1 MTQDKLRAVSE
12 LYSRHGWKLRRIL
25 SRTAF
30 GDPVAITDHVEIFE
44 SDMDAAWFSRA
55 SQPGTTTWE
64 IRSLEGDQYALC
76 TSIADD
82 SEVSEAEGVLFELE
96 ERMRERMRN

>member
-1 MTQDKLRAVSE
+1 MTQSQLKAVTE
-12 LYSRHGWKLRRIL
+12 LYSRHGWTLRRIL
-25 SRTAF
+25 SKKESHTVTTLA
-30 GDPVAITDHVEIFE
+30 GDVEIFE

-55 SQPGTTTWE
+55 SKPGTTTWE

-82 SEVSEAEGVLFELE
+82 TEISEAEGMLFELE
-96 ERMRERMRN
+96 ERMRERARR